1 MPPPPGGSPAE
12 PPRGLSA
19 EPGRPPAG
27 APPTSGA
34 VRLGGWMMAAGGALV
49 LGSAFLPR
57 LTAEGPGGTVS
68 SGGILGAGIGMLV
81 LAALA
86 VARGLQVIR
95 PDILRNRVSSPL
107 VTGAFLLVVV
117 GLRYASLRSELDR
130 LEGLPGVTAS
140 IGSGFWLSAFGA
152 VVVLLGGAL
161 VQFGDRAR

>member
-1 MPPPPGGSPAE
+1 MPPPPGESPAE

-19 EPGRPPAG
+19 QPGRPAAG
-27 APPTSGA
+27 APAAGA
-34 VRLGGWMMAAGGALV
+34 VRLGGWLMVAGGALV

-57 LTAEGPGGTVS
+57 LTAEGPGGTAT

-86 VARGLQVIR
+86 VARGVQVIR

-130 LEGLPGVTAS
+130 LEHLPDVTAS
-140 IGSGFWLSAFGA
+140 IGSGFWLSALGT

>member
-1 MPPPPGGSPAE
+1 MPPPPAETPAE

-19 EPGRPPAG
+19 QPGRPPAG
-27 APPTSGA
+27 APPASGA
-34 VRLGGWMMAAGGALV
+34 VRLGGWLMVAGGALV

-57 LTAEGPGGTVS
+57 LTAEGPGGTAT

-86 VARGLQVIR
+86 VGRGVQVIR
-95 PDILRNRVSSPL
+95 PDILRNRLSSPL

-117 GLRYASLRSELDR
+117 GLRYASLRSEMDR

-140 IGSGFWLSAFGA
+140 IGSGFWLSAFGT